1 MLSKELEAVLTGAF
15 HEVRKRRHEY
25 LTLEHLLYAMTREAA
40 SSDLLD
46 ACGADVD
53 KLRIQ
58 LESFFSEHLDPMPAD
73 TESEV
78 VQTLSVRRVMQRAVW
93 QKQSSGKDLVEVGDV
108 IAAMFEEEDSF
119 AVYFLTG
126 HGITRLDV
134 LEYIS
139 HGLPHEAG
147 PPDEDGREGHERR
160 ERQGGK
166 PDAQRKNPLEEFT
179 RELTAKARSGGID
192 PLIGRAAE
200 LERTIQVLARRRKN
214 NPILVGDPGVGK
226 TAMAEGLALH
236 IALGRVPEQ
245 FAESKV
251 FALDMG
257 ALLAGT
263 KYRGDFEA
271 RLKGVLAELKKIP
284 NAILFVDEIHTIVG
298 AGAVSG
304 GSLDASNILKPFLA
318 AGEIRCIGSTTFE
331 EYRNHFEKDRA
342 LSRRFQKIDILEP
355 SVEETVEILKGL
367 KPYYEEFHGVTYT
380 PPAIKAAAQLSARY
394 ITERF
399 LPDKAID
406 VLDEAGAQFKLSA
419 SAAFAKLG
427 AKLGTKLGSK
437 DGTKDDSKNSPKDDM
452 KSGRKNARITAQD
465 VERVIAR
472 MARIPAKRLSG
483 SDKDRLRDL
492 EDEIRKAVYG
502 QDEAVAVLAKAI
514 RRSSAGM
521 KQPGRP
527 LGAFLLTG
535 PTGVGKTELARQL
548 AQVMGVQFLRY
559 DMSEYMEKHAVSRLI
574 GAPPGYVGF
583 DQGGLL
589 TESVRKSPHCVV
601 LFDEIEKA
609 HPDVFNIL
617 LQVMDYATLTDN
629 TGRKADFRQTILL
642 MTSNAG
648 AETLAKGGLG
658 FTRNDEKSAQSD
670 RKSGS
675 LKAIERLFS
684 PEFRNRLDAIVPFDA
699 LSRETMLKVVDKNV
713 RELTDQLKSRRVT
726 VRLTEAARTHLAVLG
741 HDPAYGA
748 RPMARVVQVEIKDA
762 IAPELLFG
770 SLQKG
775 GEVLVDVAQG
785 VDPEV
790 KPACSKNS
798 SGACS
803 GDFTFTYTP
812 AQHHTGK

>member
-1 MLSKELEAVLTGAF
+1 MLSKGLEAILTSAF
-15 HEVRKRRHEY
+15 HEVRRRRHEY

-40 SSDLLD
+40 SSNILD

-53 KLRIQ
+53 KLRTQ
-58 LESFFSEHLDPMPAD
+58 LEGFFKDHLDAMPTD

-93 QKQSSGKDLVEVGDV
+93 QKQSSGKELVEVGDV

-119 AVYFLTG
+119 AVHFLTS
-126 HGITRLDV
+126 HGVTRLDV

-139 HGLPHEAG
+139 HGLPHETG
-147 PPDEDGREGHERR
+147 PRHDTGDEDGERHGR
-160 ERQGGK
+160 PET
-166 PDAQRKNPLEEFT
+166 PSRKNPLEEFT
-179 RELTAKARSGGID
+179 RDLTAKAKSGGID
-192 PLIGRAAE
+192 PLIGRAKE

-226 TAMAEGLALH
+226 TALAEGLALH
-236 IALGRVPEQ
+236 IAQGRVPEQ
-245 FAESKV
+245 FLDSQV

-271 RLKGVLAELKKIP
+271 RLKGVLAELKNIP

-318 AGEIRCIGSTTFE
+318 SGEIRCIGSTTFE
-331 EYRNHFEKDRA
+331 EYRTHFEKDRA

-355 SVEETVEILKGL
+355 SVEETIEILKGL
-367 KPYYEEFHGVTYT
+367 KPYYEVFHGVSYT
-380 PPAIKAAAQLSARY
+380 PPAIKSAAELSARY

-419 SAAFAKLG
+419 SAASRLRKGGSTDG
-427 AKLGTKLGSK
+427 AKTGK
-437 DGTKDDSKNSPKDDM
+437 
-452 KSGRKNARITAQD
+452 ITALD

-472 MARIPAKRLSG
+472 MARIPQKRLSG
-483 SDKDRLRDL
+483 LDKDRLRDL
-492 EDEIRKAVYG
+492 EDEIKKAVFG
-502 QDEAVAVLAKAI
+502 QDEAVGVLAKAI
-514 RRSSAGM
+514 RRSRAGM

-548 AQVMGVQFLRY
+548 AQVMGVAFLRY

-589 TESVRKSPHCVV
+589 TEAVRKSPHCVV

-629 TGRKADFRQTILL
+629 TGRKADFRQAILL

-648 AETLAKGGLG
+648 AEALAKGGLG
-658 FTRNDEKSAQSD
+658 FSRQDEKAAASD

-684 PEFRNRLDAIVPFDA
+684 PEFRNRLDAIVPFEA
-699 LSRETMLKVVDKNV
+699 LTRETMLKVVDKNV
-713 RELTDQLKSRRVT
+713 RELSDQLRDRRVS

-775 GEVLVDVAQG
+775 GEVLVDLAPG

-790 KPACSKNS
+790 KPLCSKAS

-803 GDFTFTYTP
+803 GDFAFSYTP
-812 AQHHTGK
+812 ALHPTGK

>member
-1 MLSKELEAVLTGAF
+1 
-15 HEVRKRRHEY
+15 
-25 LTLEHLLYAMTREAA
+25 
-40 SSDLLD
+40 
-46 ACGADVD
+46 
-53 KLRIQ
+53 
-58 LESFFSEHLDPMPAD
+58 
-73 TESEV
+73 
-78 VQTLSVRRVMQRAVW
+78 LSVRRVMQRAVW
-93 QKQSSGKDLVEVGDV
+93 QKESSGKDLVEVGDV

-119 AVYFLTG
+119 AVHFLTSQG
-126 HGITRLDV
+126 VSRLDV

-139 HGLPHEAG
+139 HGLRDTPGSGEDEPLERPAG
-147 PPDEDGREGHERR
+147 
-160 ERQGGK
+160 QK
-166 PDAQRKNPLEEFT
+166 PDHQQRKNPLEEFT
-179 RELTAKARSGGID
+179 RDLTAKARAGEID
-192 PLIGRAAE
+192 PIIGRAAE

-226 TAMAEGLALH
+226 TALAEGLALL
-236 IALGRVPEQ
+236 IAQGKVPSQ
-245 FAESKV
+245 FADAQV

-271 RLKGVLAELKKIP
+271 RLKGVLAELKRVP

-298 AGAVSG
+298 AGSVSG
-304 GSLDASNILKPFLA
+304 GSMDASNILKPFLA
-318 AGEIRCIGSTTFE
+318 AGEVRCIGSTTFE
-331 EYRNHFEKDRA
+331 EYRNNFEKDRA
-342 LSRRFQKIDILEP
+342 LSRRFQRIDLMEP
-355 SVEETVEILKGL
+355 SVDETVEILKGL
-367 KPYYEEFHGVTYT
+367 KPYYEEFHGVVYT
-380 PPAIKAAAQLSARY
+380 PPALKSAAELSARY

-406 VLDEAGAQFKLSA
+406 VLDEAGAQFKLS
-419 SAAFAKLG
+419 
-427 AKLGTKLGSK
+427 TR
-437 DGTKDDSKNSPKDDM
+437 P
-452 KSGRKNARITAQD
+452 RKNARISVQD
-465 VERVIAR
+465 VERVVAR
-472 MARIPAKRLSG
+472 MARIPARRLSG
-483 SDKDRLRDL
+483 TDKDRLRDM

-502 QDEAVAVLAKAI
+502 QDEAVGILCKAI
-514 RRSSAGM
+514 RRSRAGM

-527 LGAFLLTG
+527 QGAFLLTG
-535 PTGVGKTELARQL
+535 PTGVGKTELAKQL
-548 AQVMGVQFLRY
+548 ANVMGVQFLRY

-629 TGRKADFRQTILL
+629 TGRKADFRHAILL

-648 AETLAKGGLG
+648 AQELAKGGLG
-658 FTRNDEKSAQSD
+658 FTRNAPAD

-684 PEFRNRLDAIVPFDA
+684 PEFRNRLDAVVPFNS
-699 LSRETMLKVVDKNV
+699 LTREIMLKVVDKHV
-713 RELTDQLKSRRVT
+713 RELSDQLKERRVN
-726 VRLTEAARTHLAVLG
+726 VRLTEAARTRLAVLG
-741 HDPAYGA
+741 YDPAFGA

-775 GEVLVDVAQG
+775 GEVLVDLAPG
-785 VDPEV
+785 ADPEA
-790 KPACSKNS
+790 PSKSGASNC
-798 SGACS
+798 GACS
-803 GDFTFTYTP
+803 GEFAFRYSALEAQTQHAEP
-812 AQHHTGK
+812 ALVE

>member
-1 MLSKELEAVLTGAF
+1 
-15 HEVRKRRHEY
+15 
-25 LTLEHLLYAMTREAA
+25 
-40 SSDLLD
+40 
-46 ACGADVD
+46 
-53 KLRIQ
+53 
-58 LESFFSEHLDPMPAD
+58 
-73 TESEV
+73 
-78 VQTLSVRRVMQRAVW
+78 
-93 QKQSSGKDLVEVGDV
+93 
-108 IAAMFEEEDSF
+108 
-119 AVYFLTG
+119 
-126 HGITRLDV
+126 
-134 LEYIS
+134 
-139 HGLPHEAG
+139 
-147 PPDEDGREGHERR
+147 
-160 ERQGGK
+160 
-166 PDAQRKNPLEEFT
+166 
-179 RELTAKARSGGID
+179 D

-226 TAMAEGLALH
+226 TALAEGLALQ
-236 IALGRVPEQ
+236 IALNRVPAQ
-245 FAESKV
+245 FAEAQV

-271 RLKGVLAELKKIP
+271 RLKGVLAELKKVP

-318 AGEIRCIGSTTFE
+318 SGEIRCIGSTTFE

-380 PPAIKAAAQLSARY
+380 PPALKSAAELSARY

-406 VLDEAGAQFKLSA
+406 VLDEAGAQFKLAISPA
-419 SAAFAKLG
+419 TG
-427 AKLGTKLGSK
+427 GRRK
-437 DGTKDDSKNSPKDDM
+437 DQ
-452 KSGRKNARITAQD
+452 RITAQD

-472 MARIPAKRLSG
+472 MARIPQKRLSG

-492 EDEIRKAVYG
+492 EDEIRKAVFG

-514 RRSSAGM
+514 RRSRAGM

-589 TESVRKSPHCVV
+589 TEAVRKSPHCVV
-601 LFDEIEKA
+601 L
-609 HPDVFNIL
+609 
-617 LQVMDYATLTDN
+617 
-629 TGRKADFRQTILL
+629 
-642 MTSNAG
+642 
-648 AETLAKGGLG
+648 
-658 FTRNDEKSAQSD
+658 
-670 RKSGS
+670 
-675 LKAIERLFS
+675 
-684 PEFRNRLDAIVPFDA
+684 
-699 LSRETMLKVVDKNV
+699 
-713 RELTDQLKSRRVT
+713 
-726 VRLTEAARTHLAVLG
+726 
-741 HDPAYGA
+741 
-748 RPMARVVQVEIKDA
+748 
-762 IAPELLFG
+762 
-770 SLQKG
+770 
-775 GEVLVDVAQG
+775 
-785 VDPEV
+785 
-790 KPACSKNS
+790 
-798 SGACS
+798 
-803 GDFTFTYTP
+803 
-812 AQHHTGK
+812 

>member
-1 MLSKELEAVLTGAF
+1 MLSKGLESVLTNAF
-15 HEVRKRRHEY
+15 HEVKRRRHEY
-25 LTLEHLLYAMTREAA
+25 LTLEHLLYAMTRESAGT
-40 SSDLLD
+40 DVLD
-46 ACGADVD
+46 ACGANVE
-53 KLRIQ
+53 KLRDQ
-58 LESFFSEHLDPMPAD
+58 LETFFREHMD
-73 TESEV
+73 TLPDDAENDV
-78 VQTLSVRRVMQRAVW
+78 VQTLGVRRVMQRAVW
-93 QKQSSGKDLVEVGDV
+93 QKQSSGKEIVHVGDV

-119 AVYFLTG
+119 AVYFLNSQ
-126 HGITRLDV
+126 GISRLDV

-139 HGLPHEAG
+139 HGNPLDGEDPSRGLDGDDEAS
-147 PPDEDGREGHERR
+147 PAPGRPGQAPRPGQEGQR
-160 ERQGGK
+160 ERK
-166 PDAQRKNPLEEFT
+166 SPLEEFT
-179 RELTAKARSGGID
+179 RNLTERARQGKID
-192 PLIGRAAE
+192 PIIGRAAE
-200 LERTIQVLARRRKN
+200 LERTVQVLARRRKN

-226 TAMAEGLALH
+226 TALAEGLALL
-236 IALGRVPEQ
+236 IAEGRVPEQ
-245 FAESKV
+245 FKSAEV
-251 FALDMG
+251 YALDMG
-257 ALLAGT
+257 ALIAGT

-271 RLKGVLAELKKIP
+271 RLKAVLADLGRVE

-304 GSLDASNILKPFLA
+304 GSMDASNILKPFLA
-318 AGEIRCIGSTTFE
+318 SGEVRCIGSTTFE

-355 SVEETVEILKGL
+355 SVDETVEILKGL
-367 KPYYEEFHGVTYT
+367 KPHYESFHGVAYT
-380 PPAIKAAAQLSARY
+380 PPAIRSAAELSARY

-419 SAAFAKLG
+419 AARPR
-427 AKLGTKLGSK
+427 K
-437 DGTKDDSKNSPKDDM
+437 DN
-452 KSGRKNARITAQD
+452 RITAQD
-465 VERVIAR
+465 VEKIIAK
-472 MARIPAKRLSG
+472 MARIPQKRLSG

-502 QDEAVAVLAKAI
+502 QDEAVEVLCKAI
-514 RRSSAGM
+514 RRSRAGM

-535 PTGVGKTELARQL
+535 PTGVGKTELAKQL
-548 AQVMGVQFLRY
+548 AGVLGVQFLRY

-589 TESVRKSPHCVV
+589 TEAVRKSPHCVV

-648 AETLAKGGLG
+648 AQELAKGGMG
-658 FTRNDEKSAQSD
+658 FTRNDPQTAAGD
-670 RKSGS
+670 RKAGA

-684 PEFRNRLDAIVPFDA
+684 PEFRNRLDAIVPFQA
-699 LSRETMLKVVDKNV
+699 LSREVMLKVVDKNI
-713 RELTDQLKSRRVT
+713 RELNDQLKDRRVT
-726 VRLTEAARTHLAVLG
+726 VRLTDEARVHLAVLG

-775 GEVLVDVAQG
+775 GTVLADVAAD
-785 VDPEV
+785 VDPES
-790 KPACSKNS
+790 KPQASKTC

-803 GDFTFTYTP
+803 GDFIFAYTP
-812 AQHHTGK
+812 ASAGVPELPSGQSD

>member
-1 MLSKELEAVLTGAF
+1 MLSKGLETVLTHAF

-25 LTLEHLLYAMTREAA
+25 LTLEHLLYAMTREATG
-40 SSDLLD
+40 SDILD

-53 KLRIQ
+53 KLRLQ
-58 LESFFSEHLDPMPAD
+58 LETFFKDHMDTLPPD
-73 TESEV
+73 TETEV

-93 QKQSSGKDLVEVGDV
+93 QKESSGKELVEVGDV

-119 AVYFLTG
+119 AVHFLTQ
-126 HGITRLDV
+126 HGVSRLDV

-139 HGLPHEAG
+139 HGVKERGGADDDPGDRDDAPERPLGRPR
-147 PPDEDGREGHERR
+147 PED
-160 ERQGGK
+160 QK
-166 PDAQRKNPLEEFT
+166 RKSALEEFT
-179 RELTAKARSGGID
+179 RDLTAKAKAGEID
-192 PLIGRAAE
+192 PIIGRAAE
-200 LERTIQVLARRRKN
+200 LERMVQVLARRRKN

-226 TAMAEGLALH
+226 TALAEGLALL
-236 IALGRVPEQ
+236 IAQDKVPQQ
-245 FAESKV
+245 FSDARV

-271 RLKGVLAELKKIP
+271 RLKGVLAELKRIP
-284 NAILFVDEIHTIVG
+284 GAILFVDEIHTIVG

-304 GSLDASNILKPFLA
+304 GSMDASNILKPFLA
-318 AGEIRCIGSTTFE
+318 SGEVRCIGSTTFE
-331 EYRNHFEKDRA
+331 EYRNNFEKDRA

-367 KPYYEEFHGVTYT
+367 KPYYEEFHGVAYT
-380 PPAIKAAAQLSARY
+380 PPALRSAAELAARY

-406 VLDEAGAQFKLSA
+406 VLDEAGAQFKLSQ
-419 SAAFAKLG
+419 AA
-427 AKLGTKLGSK
+427 
-437 DGTKDDSKNSPKDDM
+437 
-452 KSGRKNARITAQD
+452 KSVPRKHARITAQD
-465 VERVIAR
+465 VERVVAR
-472 MARIPAKRLSG
+472 MARIPAKRLTG
-483 SDKDRLRDL
+483 SDKDRLHNL
-492 EDEIRKAVYG
+492 EDEIRKNLFG
-502 QDEAVAVLAKAI
+502 QDEAVSVLCKAI
-514 RRSSAGM
+514 RRSRAGM

-527 LGAFLLTG
+527 MGAFLLTG

-548 AQVMGVQFLRY
+548 AQVLGVQFLRY

-589 TESVRKSPHCVV
+589 TEAVRKSPHCVV

-648 AETLAKGGLG
+648 AQELAKGSMG
-658 FTRNDEKSAQSD
+658 FSRDEKSD

-684 PEFRNRLDAIVPFDA
+684 PEFRNRLDAIVPFGA
-699 LSRETMLKVVDKNV
+699 LDRPIMLRVVDKHI
-713 RELTDQLKSRRVT
+713 RELAEQLKDRRVR
-726 VRLTEAARTHLAVLG
+726 VRLTDAARNRLAVLG
-741 HDPAYGA
+741 YDPAYGA
-748 RPMARVVQVEIKDA
+748 RPMARVIQVEIKDA

-770 SLQKG
+770 ALQKG
-775 GEVLVDVAQG
+775 GTVLVDLAPG
-785 VDPEV
+785 VDAESR
-790 KPACSKNS
+790 PAVCAAS

-803 GDFTFTYTP
+803 GEFVFTYAALEQQREP
-812 AQHHTGK
+812 AVA

>member
-1 MLSKELEAVLTGAF
+1 MLSKGLEAVLTSAF

-40 SSDLLD
+40 SSDILD

-53 KLRIQ
+53 RLRTQ
-58 LESFFSEHLDPMPAD
+58 LEGFFSEHLDPLPPD
-73 TESEV
+73 SESEV

-93 QKQSSGKDLVEVGDV
+93 QKQSSGKELVEVGDV

-126 HGITRLDV
+126 QGLSRLDV

-139 HGLPHEAG
+139 HGLPHETRAEPAADDG
-147 PPDEDGREGHERR
+147 PERP
-160 ERQGGK
+160 GGK
-166 PDAQRKNPLEEFT
+166 PEHTQRKNPLEEFT
-179 RELTAKARSGGID
+179 RDLTAKARAGGID

-236 IALGRVPEQ
+236 IAQGRVPEQ
-245 FAESKV
+245 FADSQV

-271 RLKGVLAELKKIP
+271 RLKGVLAELKNIP
-284 NAILFVDEIHTIVG
+284 GAILFVDEIHTIVG

-304 GSLDASNILKPFLA
+304 GSMDASNILKPFLA

-331 EYRNHFEKDRA
+331 EYRTHFEKDRA

-355 SVEETVEILKGL
+355 SVDETIEILKGL

-380 PPAIKAAAQLSARY
+380 PPALKSAAQLSARY

-419 SAAFAKLG
+419 SSA
-427 AKLGTKLGSK
+427 
-437 DGTKDDSKNSPKDDM
+437 SPKA
-452 KSGRKNARITAQD
+452 GRKAARITAQD

-483 SDKDRLRDL
+483 TDKDRLRDL
-492 EDEIRKAVYG
+492 EDEIKKAVYG
-502 QDEAVAVLAKAI
+502 QDQAVAVLSKAI
-514 RRSSAGM
+514 RRSRAGM

-589 TESVRKSPHCVV
+589 TEAVRKSPHCVV

-648 AETLAKGGLG
+648 AESLAKGGLG
-658 FTRNDEKSAQSD
+658 FQRNDPQSAQSD
-670 RKSGS
+670 RKSGA

-699 LSRETMLKVVDKNV
+699 LSRETMLKVVDKNIK
-713 RELTDQLKSRRVT
+713 ELSEQLKVRRVS
-726 VRLTEAARTHLAVLG
+726 VRLTDAARTHLAVLG

-775 GEVLVDVAQG
+775 GEVLVDVAPG

-790 KPACSKNS
+790 KPTCSKNS

-803 GDFTFTYTP
+803 GDFAFTYTP
-812 AQHHTGK
+812 AQQAGQQSGQQAGKSGK

>member
-1 MLSKELEAVLTGAF
+1 MLSKELEAVLTSAF

-40 SSDLLD
+40 SSDILD

-58 LESFFSEHLDPMPAD
+58 LESFFSEHMDPMPLDAE
-73 TESEV
+73 TEV

-93 QKQSSGKDLVEVGDV
+93 QKQSSGKELVEVGDV

-126 HGITRLDV
+126 HGVTRLDV

-147 PPDEDGREGHERR
+147 PSHDTGGGEGQERP
-160 ERQGGK
+160 GGK
-166 PDAQRKNPLEEFT
+166 PEQTQRKNPLEEFT
-179 RELTAKARSGGID
+179 RDLTAKAQAGGID

-236 IALGRVPEQ
+236 IAQGRVPEQ
-245 FAESKV
+245 FAASRV

-284 NAILFVDEIHTIVG
+284 EAILFVDEIHTIVG

-331 EYRNHFEKDRA
+331 EYRSHFEKDRA

-355 SVEETVEILKGL
+355 SVDETIEILKGL
-367 KPYYEEFHGVTYT
+367 KPYYEDFHGVTYT
-380 PPAIKAAAQLSARY
+380 PPALKSAAQLSARY

-419 SAAFAKLG
+419 SAASAK
-427 AKLGTKLGSK
+427 TS
-437 DGTKDDSKNSPKDDM
+437 
-452 KSGRKNARITAQD
+452 RKGARITAQD

-472 MARIPAKRLSG
+472 MARIPQKRLSG
-483 SDKDRLRDL
+483 TDKDRLRDL
-492 EDEIRKAVYG
+492 EDEIRKSVYG
-502 QDEAVAVLAKAI
+502 QDEAVGVLAKAI
-514 RRSSAGM
+514 RRSRAGM

-548 AQVMGVQFLRY
+548 AQVLGVQFLRY

-589 TESVRKSPHCVV
+589 TEAVRKSPHCVV

-648 AETLAKGGLG
+648 AEALAKGGLG
-658 FTRNDEKSAQSD
+658 FSRQDEQTAAGN

-684 PEFRNRLDAIVPFDA
+684 PEFRNRLDAIVPFEA
-699 LSRETMLKVVDKNV
+699 LSRETMLKVVDKNIA
-713 RELTDQLKSRRVT
+713 ELSEQLKGRRVA

-790 KPACSKNS
+790 KPACSRDS

-803 GDFTFTYTP
+803 GDFAFTYTP
-812 AQHHTGK
+812 AQHPGGK